1 MRHSPTRRIKLSA
14 SAVAVALV
22 MFAFGGRVLAMG
34 GDPAHEANSL
44 LQTSF
49 LDENEQ
55 IVSIYFSIAQ
65 SDNDNFYVSRYS
77 PDYSSGYYCGTWGA
91 DALMPDVQFQGQRVR
106 VSGIFDSDASAELR
120 CFGDVPT
127 AVLSFDLT
135 FTPDALTHSHG
146 RIITSIVGENASETS
161 TLDVWESYSG
171 ATVSGEFDGVAVD
184 TEVFWISLRYG
195 DYPAWD

>member
-1 MRHSPTRRIKLSA
+1 MI
-14 SAVAVALV
+14 
-22 MFAFGGRVLAMG
+22 AFGGGVLAAEN
-34 GDPAHEANSL
+34 DHHEANFL
-44 LQTSF
+44 LHTSF
-49 LDENEQ
+49 LDEDEQ
-55 IVSIYFSIAQ
+55 VVSIYLSIRPTGSEFSNYF
-65 SDNDNFYVSRYS
+65 SVSRYS
-77 PDYSSGYYCGTWGA
+77 PDYSSGYDCGTWGL
-91 DALMPDVQFQGQRVR
+91 DALMPRVQFQGQSVR
-106 VSGIFDSDASAELR
+106 VSGVFDSDASAMLS

-146 RIITSIVGENASETS
+146 RIITSIVGENASETF